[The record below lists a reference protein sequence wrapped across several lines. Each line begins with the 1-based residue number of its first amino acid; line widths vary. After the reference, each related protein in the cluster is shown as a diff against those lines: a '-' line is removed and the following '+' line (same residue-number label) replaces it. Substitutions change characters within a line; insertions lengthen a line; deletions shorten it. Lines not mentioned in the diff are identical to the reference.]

1 MMSGAVLRT
10 LAVRISANTAQ
21 FRKDIDKVDRRFRRF
36 SSGMRRE
43 AMMFQGQMAA
53 LGATVASGFGVAEV
67 ARAADEMVNLRNKMG
82 ATFDTTREV
91 ANGMLDIKRIAR
103 DSRSEISAV
112 GTLYQ
117 RLNVATKQLSFT
129 QEDIAKVT
137 QVVANSYL
145 MSGTTASEAANSA
158 RQLAQGIA
166 SGTLRGDEF
175 RSVAEN
181 NVVLTQML
189 AEGLGMTVGQLRLFS
204 QEGGLTAETI
214 LPILIG
220 KLSDTNSAVDK
231 MSLTLSQAK
240 VLFRNAF
247 VEMIDRLNQTFNVV
261 PKVAQAIGF
270 LAKNV
275 HIVTLALA
283 GMATL
288 LLGRLLVG
296 MTAFTVMT
304 VAGAVVGLG
313 KFAYTA
319 VFAAV
324 QITTFM
330 VPAIILLTQKIM
342 VLAGTALALLIK
354 GLVRMGALMLL
365 NPVGL
370 MITGIAMLAAGIVY
384 LSTKFD
390 LIKKFGQLLEGVS
403 LLGKGVGETIVNA
416 FKRIPLQLTLMGRK
430 VVRSVAFIMDKLK
443 MSSMAEK
450 LRNSIGNDDTA
461 LQNEIATLQNAPQA
475 NFAAGRGMINQAMN
489 FRGEDGQYSSLKD
502 ILTGVKDDTM
512 SLLGA
517 GTDAVMGGAGAAMD
531 ALPDF
536 ANLQQGFS
544 EFVSGVGTQALDAI
558 PGFRAF
564 WAALRGD
571 TDPDAAAA
579 GPAPEKEDVQMSW
592 AERWQLAIA
601 KVKEAFGTLSMAV
614 KGRVNAMKQ
623 SYETFDGVLQ
633 AGAKSSRKIAA
644 LNTALMLKE
653 AFTTQKLAIMKAW
666 NSAPFPA
673 NLPAVALTAAQT
685 GLLLRDII
693 KGQAHDGMD
702 SLPSTGT
709 YMLERGERVVSSRA
723 NRDLTQ
729 FLAESNRGGMQ
740 SAPLTLQIN
749 GVADPDLVFTALEQR
764 RGELTDMIRSISD
777 ENLVAPSF

>member
-53 LGATVASGFGVAEV
+53 LGATVATGFGVAEV

-91 ANGMLDIKRIAR
+91 ANGMLDIKRIAKE
-103 DSRSEISAV
+103 SRSELDSV

-117 RLNVATKQLSFT
+117 RIAISTKSLGTS
-129 QEDIAKVT
+129 QEDVAKVT
-137 QVVANSYL
+137 QVVANSFL

-158 RQLAQGIA
+158 RQFAQGLA
-166 SGTLRGDEF
+166 SSVLRGDEF
-175 RSVAEN
+175 RSVSEN

-189 AEGLGMTVGQLRLFS
+189 ADGLGMTVGQLRLFA

-214 LPILIG
+214 IPILTKG
-220 KLSDTNSAVDK
+220 LDETNSAVAQ
-231 MSLTLSQAK
+231 MSLTLGQAK
-240 VLFRNAF
+240 TLFRNAF
-247 VEMIDRLNQTFNVV
+247 VEMIDRLNQTFNLV
-261 PKVAQAIGF
+261 PKVSQAIGV
-270 LAKNV
+270 LADNV

-304 VAGAVVGLG
+304 VAGAVKATILFAGQAVITAATLG
-313 KFAYTA
+313 Q
-319 VFAAV
+319 VL
-324 QITTFM
+324 I
-330 VPAIILLTQKIM
+330 PAIITLIQRM
-342 VLAGTALALLIK
+342 AVLAGTA
-354 GLVRMGALMLL
+354 
-365 NPVGL
+365 
-370 MITGIAMLAAGIVY
+370 IA
-384 LSTKFD
+384 
-390 LIKKFGQLLEGVS
+390 GV
-403 LLGKGVGETIVNA
+403 I
-416 FKRIPLQLTLMGRK
+416 R
-430 VVRSVAFIMDKLK
+430 AFIALGAVILANPITAIVVAVVALGAAIGVVISK
-443 MSSMAEK
+443 MNVMERFGMFFTGLSMQIDGVTDTFRDVGDNIAHIWSK
-450 LRNSIGNDDTA
+450 AMNKAKSAFADFLDSVGQDDWANSIRANMEAIGA
-461 LQNEIATLQNAPQA
+461 APKGRDGA
-475 NFAAGRGMINQAMN
+475 SKIAAGRQLAGAA
-489 FRGEDGQYSSLKD
+489 FTSDGPGPSFSEAVGQSVA
-502 ILTGVKDDTM
+502 GVKEV
-512 SLLGA
+512 LGM
-517 GTDAVMGGAGAAMD
+517 GTDAVMGGAGAVMD
-531 ALPDF
+531 TIPNF
-536 ANLQQGFS
+536 SELQTGFT
-544 EFVSGVGTQALDAI
+544 EFVSGVGTSALDAI
-558 PGFRAF
+558 PGFRSF

-579 GPAPEKEDVQMSW
+579 GPAPAQEDVQMSW
-592 AERWQLAIA
+592 AERWQLAIE

-644 LNTALMLKE
+644 FNKALMLKE
-653 AFTTQKLAIMKAW
+653 ALMTQKLAIMKAW

-709 YMLERGERVVSSRA
+709 YMLEKGERVVSSRA
-723 NRDLTQ
+723 NRDLTS
-729 FLAESNRGGMQ
+729 FLADRNNRPSTG
-740 SAPLTLQIN
+740 APLTLQIN
-749 GVADPDLVFTALEQR
+749 GVADPDLVFGALEQR
-764 RGELTDMIRSISD
+764 RNELTDMIRSISD

>member
-21 FRKDIDKVDRRFRRF
+21 FRKDIDKVDRRFKRF
-36 SSGMRRE
+36 SGNMRRE

-82 ATFDTTREV
+82 ATFDTSREV
-91 ANGMLDIKRIAR
+91 ANGMLDIKRIAKE
-103 DSRSEISAV
+103 SRSELDAV

-117 RLNVATKQLSFT
+117 RIAVSTKSLGTS
-129 QEDIAKVT
+129 QEDVAKVT
-137 QVVANSYL
+137 QVVANSFL

-158 RQLAQGIA
+158 RQFAQGLA

-175 RSVAEN
+175 RSVSEN

-189 AEGLGMTVGQLRLFS
+189 AEGLGMTVGQLRLFA

-214 LPILIG
+214 IPILTEG
-220 KLSDTNSAVDK
+220 LDGTNNAVAK
-231 MSLTLSQAK
+231 MSLTLGQAK

-247 VEMIDRLNQTFNVV
+247 VEMVDRLNQTFNLV
-261 PKVAQAIGF
+261 PKVSQAIGV

-304 VAGAVVGLG
+304 TVGAVKGVIMLTYNMIRFGVIAGVYFIGVLAKATFAALSLATVISMKLTAAIGALFTLIMANPLTAFIIGLAAVAAGAVYVVSKFMTMERLGMIITGLSMQLDG
-313 KFAYTA
+313 FLDTFRDIGDGIEHLWSQLMNSMKLKFADFVA
-319 VFAAV
+319 SLGRDEWAAS
-324 QITTFM
+324 
-330 VPAIILLTQKIM
+330 
-342 VLAGTALALLIK
+342 IK
-354 GLVRMGALMLL
+354 E
-365 NPVGL
+365 
-370 MITGIAMLAAGIVY
+370 GIE
-384 LSTKFD
+384 D
-390 LIKKFGQLLEGVS
+390 
-403 LLGKGVGETIVNA
+403 VGEFRSKRDGKTKMNMGKDLVSGA
-416 FKRIPLQLTLMGRK
+416 FSSDTGPTFSQAIAEAKSGVMG
-430 VVRSVAFIMDKLK
+430 V
-443 MSSMAEK
+443 
-450 LRNSIGNDDTA
+450 
-461 LQNEIATLQNAPQA
+461 
-475 NFAAGRGMINQAMN
+475 
-489 FRGEDGQYSSLKD
+489 
-502 ILTGVKDDTM
+502 
-512 SLLGA
+512 LGA
-517 GTDAVMGGAGAAMD
+517 GTDAVMGGAGAVMG
-531 ALPDF
+531 ALPNF
-536 ANLQQGFS
+536 ENLQQKFA

-571 TDPDAAAA
+571 IDPDAAVA
-579 GPAPEKEDVQMSW
+579 GPAPEKTDVQMSW

-614 KGRVNAMKQ
+614 KGRVNSMKQ

-644 LNTALMLKE
+644 LNKALMLKE
-653 AFTTQKLAIMKAW
+653 AFVAQKAAIIKAY

-673 NLPAVALTAAQT
+673 NLPGVALVAAQT

-723 NRDLTQ
+723 NRDLTE
-729 FLAESNRGGMQ
+729 FLAQSNRGNMQ

>member
-1 MMSGAVLRT
+1 MSGAVLRT

-53 LGATVASGFGVAEV
+53 LGATVAGGFGVAEV

-103 DSRSEISAV
+103 QSRSELDAV

-117 RLNVATKQLSFT
+117 RIAISTKSLGTS
-129 QEDIAKVT
+129 QEDVAKVT
-137 QVVANSYL
+137 QVVANSFL

-158 RQLAQGIA
+158 RQFAQGLA
-166 SGTLRGDEF
+166 SSVLRGDEF
-175 RSVAEN
+175 RSVSEN

-189 AEGLGMTVGQLRLFS
+189 ADGLGMTVGQLRIFA

-214 LPILIG
+214 IPILTKG
-220 KLSDTNSAVDK
+220 LDETNSAVAQ
-231 MSLTLSQAK
+231 MSLTLGQAK

-261 PKVAQAIGF
+261 PKVSQAIGF

-275 HIVTLALA
+275 HIVFVALA
-283 GMATL
+283 GLSAL
-288 LLGRLLVG
+288 LLGRLLIG
-296 MTAFTVMT
+296 MVAFTVTTITGAVSALMT
-304 VAGAVVGLG
+304 LGSTAFIVARILGNVFLGVLTGNIGVLVKGFIPAMKTAGLAVWNFGKNTLTSVKAIFAMLNPFRKVLLAIAAVVGVLRLMGVDFDTILSGVMNMTKGFSQVIAGVIEIMISQIKLSFINLKTIAAEILG
-313 KFAYTA
+313 GIATMLRKAGADGLADKLTGLIDKPSDQEFN
-319 VFAAV
+319 AAKM
-324 QITTFM
+324 QGSIG
-330 VPAIILLTQKIM
+330 A
-342 VLAGTALALLIK
+342 
-354 GLVRMGALMLL
+354 GLVKTGTKTFTDGATGQGPQTNIEETL
-365 NPVGL
+365 N
-370 MITGIAMLAAGIVY
+370 
-384 LSTKFD
+384 
-390 LIKKFGQLLEGVS
+390 
-403 LLGKGVGETIVNA
+403 
-416 FKRIPLQLTLMGRK
+416 K
-430 VVRSVAFIMDKLK
+430 V
-443 MSSMAEK
+443 
-450 LRNSIGNDDTA
+450 T
-461 LQNEIATLQNAPQA
+461 
-475 NFAAGRGMINQAMN
+475 
-489 FRGEDGQYSSLKD
+489 
-502 ILTGVKDDTM
+502 
-512 SLLGA
+512 
-517 GTDAVMGGAGAAMD
+517 
-531 ALPDF
+531 
-536 ANLQQGFS
+536 
-544 EFVSGVGTQALDAI
+544 EFVSNILPVGSIGEFIETAPGKLGEFIASTSESMLEAI

-614 KGRVNAMKQ
+614 KGRVNSMKQ

-644 LNTALMLKE
+644 LQKGLMLKE
-653 AFTTQKLAIMKAW
+653 ALMTQKLAIMKAW

-709 YMLERGERVVSSRA
+709 YMLQRGERVVSSRT

-729 FLAESNRGGMQ
+729 FLADKNNRPATG
-740 SAPLTLQIN
+740 APLTLQIN
-749 GVADPDLVFTALEQR
+749 GVADPDLVFNALQQR
-764 RGELTDMIRSISD
+764 QGELTDMIRSISD
-777 ENLVAPSF
+777 ENVVAAPF

>member
-21 FRKDIDKVDRRFRRF
+21 FRKDIDKVDRRFKRF
-36 SSGMRRE
+36 SSNMRRE

-82 ATFDTTREV
+82 ATFDTSREV
-91 ANGMLDIKRIAR
+91 ANGMLDIKRIAKE
-103 DSRSEISAV
+103 SRSELASV

-117 RLNVATKQLSFT
+117 RLNVATKQLSFS
-129 QEDIAKVT
+129 QEEIAKVT

-158 RQLAQGIA
+158 RQLAQGLA
-166 SGTLRGDEF
+166 SGTLRGDEY

-214 LPILIG
+214 IPILIERLEG
-220 KLSDTNSAVDK
+220 TNTAVAK
-231 MSLTLSQAK
+231 MGLTLSQAK
-240 VLFRNAF
+240 TLFRNAF
-247 VEMIDRLNQTFNVV
+247 VEMIDRLNQTFNLV

-283 GMATL
+283 GMSAL

-296 MTAFTVMT
+296 MAAFTVMT
-304 VAGAVVGLG
+304 TVGGVKAIGLLTFSIV
-313 KFAYTA
+313 KFAATA
-319 VFAAV
+319 SIMFLGFLGYAYLGVLNLAKA
-324 QITTFM
+324 IT
-330 VPAIILLTQKIM
+330 VKL
-342 VLAGTALALLIK
+342 VTAFIAL
-354 GLVRMGALMLL
+354 GRAMLF
-365 NPVGL
+365 NPIGL
-370 MITGIAMLAAGIVY
+370 MVTGIAMLAAGIVY

-390 LIKKFGQLLEGVS
+390 LMEKFGQLLEGVS
-403 LLGKGVGETIVNA
+403 LIGKGVGETIVNA

-430 VVRSVAFIMDKLK
+430 VVRSVAFTMDKLK

-450 LRNSIGNDDTA
+450 LRNSVGNDDAA
-461 LQNEIATLQNAPQA
+461 LESEIKGLVNAPQA

-489 FRGEDGQYSSLKD
+489 FRGEDGKYNSLKD
-502 ILTGVKDDTM
+502 VLTGVKDDTM

-536 ANLQQGFS
+536 ANLQQGFA

-614 KGRVNAMKQ
+614 KGRVNSMKQ

>member
-21 FRKDIDKVDRRFRRF
+21 FRKDIDKVDRRFKRF

-91 ANGMLDIKRIAR
+91 ANGMLDIKRIAKE
-103 DSRSEISAV
+103 SRSELDSV

-117 RLNVATKQLSFT
+117 RIAVSTKSLGTS
-129 QEDIAKVT
+129 QEDVAKVT
-137 QVVANSYL
+137 QVVANSFL

-158 RQLAQGIA
+158 RQFAQGLA

-175 RSVAEN
+175 RSVSEN

-189 AEGLGMTVGQLRLFS
+189 AEGLGMTVGQLRLFA

-214 LPILIG
+214 IPILTEKLEGTNTAVG
-220 KLSDTNSAVDK
+220 KMA
-231 MSLTLSQAK
+231 LTLGQAK
-240 VLFRNAF
+240 TLFRNAF
-247 VEMIDRLNQTFNVV
+247 VEMVDRLNQTFNLV
-261 PKVAQAIGF
+261 PKVSQAIGV
-270 LAKNV
+270 LADNV

-319 VFAAV
+319 LFATV

-330 VPAIILLTQKIM
+330 VPAIITLTQRIM
-342 VLAGTALALLIK
+342 VLAGTALAMLIQ
-354 GLVRMGALMLL
+354 GLVRVGALMLL
-365 NPVGL
+365 NPIGL
-370 MITGIAMLAAGIVY
+370 MITGIAMLAAGIAY
-384 LSTKFD
+384 LSTKFN
-390 LIKKFGQLLEGVS
+390 LLEKFGQLMEGVS
-403 LLGKGVGETIVNA
+403 LIGKGVGETIINA
-416 FKRIPLQLTLMGRK
+416 FKEIPLQLKLMGRK
-430 VVRSVAFIMDKLK
+430 VVRNVADIMDKLK
-443 MSSMAEK
+443 MNSLAAK
-450 LRNSIGNDDTA
+450 LRGTVGNDDTA
-461 LQNEIATLQNAPQA
+461 LNNQISTLRNAPGA
-475 NFAAGRGMINQAMN
+475 NFAAGQGLIDQAMD
-489 FRGEDGQYSSLKD
+489 FRGEDGKYNSLKD
-502 ILTGVKDDTM
+502 VLAGVKDDAM
-512 SLLGA
+512 SVLGA
-517 GTDAVMGGAGAAMD
+517 GTDAVMGGAGTAMD
-531 ALPDF
+531 ALPNF
-536 ANLQQGFS
+536 ADIQTGFT
-544 EFVSGVGTQALDAI
+544 EFVSGVGTSALDAI
-558 PGFRAF
+558 PGFRSF

-579 GPAPEKEDVQMSW
+579 GPAPAQEDVQMSW
-592 AERWQLAIA
+592 AERWQLAIE

-644 LNTALMLKE
+644 FNKALMLKE
-653 AFTTQKLAIMKAW
+653 ALMTQKLAIMKAW

-709 YMLERGERVVSSRA
+709 YMLEKGERVVSSRA
-723 NRDLTQ
+723 NRDLTT
-729 FLAESNRGGMQ
+729 FLADRNNRPSTG
-740 SAPLTLQIN
+740 APLTLQIN
-749 GVADPDLVFTALEQR
+749 GVADPDLVFGALEQR
-764 RGELTDMIRSISD
+764 RNELTDMIRSISD

>member
-21 FRKDIDKVDRRFRRF
+21 FRKDIDKVDRRFKRF

-53 LGATVASGFGVAEV
+53 LGATVATGFGVAEV

-91 ANGMLDIKRIAR
+91 ANGMLDIKRIAKE
-103 DSRSEISAV
+103 SRSELDLV

-117 RLNVATKQLSFT
+117 RIAVSTKSLGTS
-129 QEDIAKVT
+129 QEDVAKVT
-137 QVVANSYL
+137 QVVANSFL

-158 RQLAQGIA
+158 RQFAQGLA

-175 RSVAEN
+175 RSVSEN

-189 AEGLGMTVGQLRLFS
+189 AEGLGMTVGQLRLFA

-214 LPILIG
+214 IPILTEKLEGTNTAIG
-220 KLSDTNSAVDK
+220 K
-231 MSLTLSQAK
+231 MSLTLGQAK
-240 VLFRNAF
+240 TLFRNAF
-247 VEMIDRLNQTFNVV
+247 VEMVDRLNQTFKLV
-261 PKVAQAIGF
+261 PKVAQAIAV
-270 LAKNV
+270 LADNV

-330 VPAIILLTQKIM
+330 VPAIITLTQRIM
-342 VLAGTALALLIK
+342 VLAGTAIAMLIQ
-354 GLVRMGALMLL
+354 GLVRVGALMLL

-370 MITGIAMLAAGIVY
+370 MITGIAMLAAGIAY
-384 LSTKFD
+384 LSTKFN
-390 LIKKFGQLLEGVS
+390 LLEKFGQLMEGVS
-403 LLGKGVGETIVNA
+403 LIGKGVGETIVNA
-416 FKRIPLQLTLMGRK
+416 FKRIPLELKLMGRK
-430 VVRSVAFIMDKLK
+430 VVRNVADIMDKLK
-443 MSSMAEK
+443 MNSLAAK
-450 LRNSIGNDDTA
+450 LRGTVGNDDTG
-461 LQNEIATLQNAPQA
+461 LNNQIQTLKNAPGA
-475 NFAAGRGMINQAMN
+475 NFAAGQGLIDQAMD
-489 FRGEDGQYSSLKD
+489 FRGEDGRYNALKD
-502 ILTGVKDDTM
+502 VLAGVGNDVM
-512 SLLGA
+512 GVMGSA
-517 GTDAVMGGAGAAMD
+517 GDAVMGGAGAAMD
-531 ALPDF
+531 ALPNF
-536 ANLQQGFS
+536 ADIQTGFT
-544 EFVSGVGTQALDAI
+544 EFVSGVGTSALDAI
-558 PGFRAF
+558 PGFRSF

-579 GPAPEKEDVQMSW
+579 GPAPAQEDVQMSW
-592 AERWQLAIA
+592 AERWQLAIE
-601 KVKEAFGTLSMAV
+601 KVKESFGTLSMAV
-614 KGRVNAMKQ
+614 KGRVNAMVQ
-623 SYETFDGVLQ
+623 SYATFDSVLQ
-633 AGAKSSRKIAA
+633 AGARSSKKIAA
-644 LNTALMLKE
+644 LNRALALKE
-653 AFTTQKLAIMKAW
+653 AIVMQGKAIMNAW
-666 NSAPFPA
+666 GAAPFPA
-673 NLPAVALTAAQT
+673 NLPGVALTTAQT
-685 GLLLRDII
+685 ALVLKDIM

-709 YMLERGERVVSSRA
+709 YMLEKGERVVSSRA
-723 NRDLTQ
+723 NRDLTS
-729 FLAESNRGGMQ
+729 FLADRNNRPSTG
-740 SAPLTLQIN
+740 APLTLQIN
-749 GVADPDLVFTALEQR
+749 GVADPDLVFGALEQR
-764 RGELTDMIRSISD
+764 RNELTDMIRSISD

>member
-21 FRKDIDKVDRRFRRF
+21 FRKDIDKVDKRFRRF

-53 LGATVASGFGVAEV
+53 LGATVATGFGVAEV

-91 ANGMLDIKRIAR
+91 ANGMLDIKRIAKE
-103 DSRSEISAV
+103 SRSELDSV

-117 RLNVATKQLSFT
+117 RIAISTKSLGTS
-129 QEDIAKVT
+129 QEDVAKVT
-137 QVVANSYL
+137 QVVANSFL

-158 RQLAQGIA
+158 RQFAQGLA
-166 SGTLRGDEF
+166 SSVLRGDEF
-175 RSVAEN
+175 RSVSEN

-189 AEGLGMTVGQLRLFS
+189 ADGLGMTVGQLRLFA

-214 LPILIG
+214 IPILTKG
-220 KLSDTNSAVDK
+220 LDETNTAVAQ
-231 MSLTLSQAK
+231 MSLTLGQAK
-240 VLFRNAF
+240 TLFRNAF
-247 VEMIDRLNQTFNVV
+247 VEMVDRLNQTFNLV
-261 PKVAQAIGF
+261 PKVSQAIGI
-270 LAKNV
+270 LGQNIHLVVLGLGAMTAV
-275 HIVTLALA
+275 
-283 GMATL
+283 L
-288 LLGRLLVG
+288 LSRLVVG
-296 MTAFTVMT
+296 MVAFTAVTIGGAVKGMVMLT
-304 VAGAVVGLG
+304 WSITLFLSKAVVGFLG
-313 KFAYTA
+313 ALASITM
-319 VFAAV
+319 AV
-324 QITTFM
+324 Q
-330 VPAIILLTQKIM
+330 
-342 VLAGTALALLIK
+342 ALATALIK
-354 GLVRMGALMLL
+354 GLYMALRRVFMLIL
-365 NPVGL
+365 ANPL
-370 MITGIAMLAAGIVY
+370 TAIIIAIAALAAGVAY
-384 LSTKFD
+384 LVSKFMTMERLGMIITGLSMQID
-390 LIKKFGQLLEGVS
+390 GFVDVFRDVGDNIGHLWSMLMNSMKAKFADFVAS
-403 LLGKGVGETIVNA
+403 LGKDEWAASIKAGIEDVGAAPKGRGGKT
-416 FKRIPLQLTLMGRK
+416 KMKMGREL
-430 VVRSVAFIMDKLK
+430 VSGAF
-443 MSSMAEK
+443 SSETGPTFSEAIAEAK
-450 LRNSIGNDDTA
+450 S
-461 LQNEIATLQNAPQA
+461 
-475 NFAAGRGMINQAMN
+475 
-489 FRGEDGQYSSLKD
+489 
-502 ILTGVKDDTM
+502 GVM
-512 SLLGA
+512 GVLGA

-536 ANLQQGFS
+536 ANLQQGFG

-564 WAALRGD
+564 WAALKGD

-579 GPAPEKEDVQMSW
+579 GPEPEKEDVQMSW

-623 SYETFDGVLQ
+623 SYETWDGVLQ
-633 AGAKSSRKIAA
+633 AGARRSKKIAA
-644 LNTALMLKE
+644 LQRGLMLKE
-653 AFTTQKLAIMKAW
+653 AIVMQGKAIMAAW
-666 NSAPFPA
+666 GAAPFPA
-673 NLPAVALTAAQT
+673 NLPGVALTTAQT
-685 GLLLRDII
+685 ALVLSDIM

>member
-21 FRKDIDKVDRRFRRF
+21 FRKDIDKVDRRFKRF

-91 ANGMLDIKRIAR
+91 ANGMLDIKRIAKE
-103 DSRSEISAV
+103 SRSELDSV

-117 RLNVATKQLSFT
+117 RIAVSTKALGTS
-129 QEDIAKVT
+129 QEDVAKVT
-137 QVVANSYL
+137 QVVANSFL

-158 RQLAQGIA
+158 RQFAQGLA

-175 RSVAEN
+175 RSVSEN

-189 AEGLGMTVGQLRLFS
+189 AEGLGMTVGQLRLFA

-214 LPILIG
+214 IPILTEKLEGTNTAVG
-220 KLSDTNSAVDK
+220 KMA
-231 MSLTLSQAK
+231 LTLGQAK
-240 VLFRNAF
+240 TLFRNAF
-247 VEMIDRLNQTFNVV
+247 VEMVDRLNQTFNLV
-261 PKVAQAIGF
+261 PKVSQAIGV
-270 LAKNV
+270 LADNV

-319 VFAAV
+319 LFATV
-324 QITTFM
+324 QITTFL
-330 VPAIILLTQKIM
+330 VPAIITLTQRIM
-342 VLAGTALALLIK
+342 VLAGTALAMLIK
-354 GLVRMGALMLL
+354 GLVRVGALMLL
-365 NPVGL
+365 NPIGL
-370 MITGIAMLAAGIVY
+370 MITGIAMLAAGIAY
-384 LSTKFD
+384 LSTKFN
-390 LIKKFGQLLEGVS
+390 LLEKFGQLMEGVS
-403 LLGKGVGETIVNA
+403 LIGKGVGETIINA
-416 FKRIPLQLTLMGRK
+416 FKEIPLQLKLMGRK
-430 VVRSVAFIMDKLK
+430 VVRNVADIMDKLK
-443 MSSMAEK
+443 MNSLAAK
-450 LRNSIGNDDTA
+450 LRGTVGNDDTA
-461 LQNEIATLQNAPQA
+461 LNNQISTLRNAPGA
-475 NFAAGRGMINQAMN
+475 NFAAGQGLIDQAMD
-489 FRGEDGQYSSLKD
+489 FRGEDGKYNSLKD
-502 ILTGVKDDTM
+502 VLAGVKDDTM
-512 SLLGA
+512 SVLGA
-517 GTDAVMGGAGAAMD
+517 GTDAVMGGAGTAMN
-531 ALPDF
+531 ALPNF
-536 ANLQQGFS
+536 ADIQTGFT
-544 EFVSGVGTQALDAI
+544 EFVSGVGTSALDAI
-558 PGFRAF
+558 PGFRSF

-579 GPAPEKEDVQMSW
+579 GPAPAQEDVQMSW
-592 AERWQLAIA
+592 AERWQLAIE
-601 KVKEAFGTLSMAV
+601 KVKQAFGTLSMAV

-644 LNTALMLKE
+644 FNKALMLKE
-653 AFTTQKLAIMKAW
+653 ALMTQKLAIMKAW

-723 NRDLTQ
+723 NRDLTA
-729 FLAESNRGGMQ
+729 FLADRNNRPSTG
-740 SAPLTLQIN
+740 APLTLQIN
-749 GVADPDLVFTALEQR
+749 GVADPDLVFGALEQR

>member
-21 FRKDIDKVDRRFRRF
+21 FRKDIDKVDRRFKRF

-53 LGATVASGFGVAEV
+53 LGATVATGFGVAEV

-91 ANGMLDIKRIAR
+91 ANGMLDIKRIAKE
-103 DSRSEISAV
+103 SRSELDSV

-117 RLNVATKQLSFT
+117 RIAVSTKSLGTS
-129 QEDIAKVT
+129 QEDVAKVT
-137 QVVANSYL
+137 QVVANSFL

-158 RQLAQGIA
+158 RQFAQGLA

-175 RSVAEN
+175 RSVSEN

-189 AEGLGMTVGQLRLFS
+189 AEGLGMTVGQLRLFA

-214 LPILIG
+214 IPILTEKLEGTNTAIG
-220 KLSDTNSAVDK
+220 K
-231 MSLTLSQAK
+231 MSLTLGQAK
-240 VLFRNAF
+240 TLFRNAF
-247 VEMIDRLNQTFNVV
+247 VEMVDRLNQTFKLV
-261 PKVAQAIGF
+261 PKVAQAIAV
-270 LAKNV
+270 LADNV

-330 VPAIILLTQKIM
+330 VPAIITLTQRIM
-342 VLAGTALALLIK
+342 VLAGTAIAMLIQ
-354 GLVRMGALMLL
+354 GLVRVGALMLL

-370 MITGIAMLAAGIVY
+370 MITGIAMLAAGIAY
-384 LSTKFD
+384 LSTKFN
-390 LIKKFGQLLEGVS
+390 LLEKFGQLMEGVS
-403 LLGKGVGETIVNA
+403 LIGKGVGETIVNA
-416 FKRIPLQLTLMGRK
+416 FKRIPLELKLMGRK
-430 VVRSVAFIMDKLK
+430 VVRNVADIMDKLK
-443 MSSMAEK
+443 MNSLAAK
-450 LRNSIGNDDTA
+450 LRGTVGNDDTG
-461 LQNEIATLQNAPQA
+461 LNNQIQTLKNAPGA
-475 NFAAGRGMINQAMN
+475 NFAAGQGLIDQAMD
-489 FRGEDGQYSSLKD
+489 FRGEDGRYNALKD
-502 ILTGVKDDTM
+502 VLAGVGNDVM
-512 SLLGA
+512 GVMGSA
-517 GTDAVMGGAGAAMD
+517 GDAVMGGAGAAMD
-531 ALPDF
+531 ALPNF
-536 ANLQQGFS
+536 ADIQTGFT
-544 EFVSGVGTQALDAI
+544 EFVSGVGTSALDAI
-558 PGFRAF
+558 PGFRSF

-579 GPAPEKEDVQMSW
+579 GPAPAQEDVQMSW
-592 AERWQLAIA
+592 AERWQLAIE
-601 KVKEAFGTLSMAV
+601 KVKESFGTLSMAV
-614 KGRVNAMKQ
+614 KGRVNAMVQ
-623 SYETFDGVLQ
+623 SYATFDSVLQ
-633 AGAKSSRKIAA
+633 AGARSSKKIAA
-644 LNTALMLKE
+644 LNRALALKE
-653 AFTTQKLAIMKAW
+653 AIVMQGKAIMNAW
-666 NSAPFPA
+666 GAAPFPA
-673 NLPAVALTAAQT
+673 NLPGVALTTAQT
-685 GLLLRDII
+685 ALVLKDIM

-709 YMLERGERVVSSRA
+709 YMLEKGERVVSSRA
-723 NRDLTQ
+723 NRDLTS
-729 FLAESNRGGMQ
+729 FLADRNNRPSTG
-740 SAPLTLQIN
+740 APLTLQIN
-749 GVADPDLVFTALEQR
+749 GVADPDLVFGALEQR
-764 RGELTDMIRSISD
+764 RNELTDMIRSISD

>member
-82 ATFDTTREV
+82 ATFDTSREV
-91 ANGMLDIKRIAR
+91 ANGMLDIKRIAKE
-103 DSRSEISAV
+103 SRSELDAV

-117 RLNVATKQLSFT
+117 RIAVSTKSLGTS
-129 QEDIAKVT
+129 QEDVAKVT
-137 QVVANSYL
+137 QVVANSFL

-158 RQLAQGIA
+158 RQFAQGLA

-175 RSVAEN
+175 RSVSEN

-189 AEGLGMTVGQLRLFS
+189 AEGLGMTVGQLRLFA

-214 LPILIG
+214 IPILTEG
-220 KLSDTNSAVDK
+220 LDGTNNAVAK
-231 MSLTLSQAK
+231 MSLTLGQAK

-247 VEMIDRLNQTFNVV
+247 VEMVDRLNQTFNLV
-261 PKVAQAIGF
+261 PKVSQAIGV

-304 VAGAVVGLG
+304 IAGAVVGLG
-313 KFAYTA
+313 KFAYA
-319 VFAAV
+319 ILFAAV

-330 VPAIILLTQKIM
+330 VPAIITLTQRIM
-342 VLAGTALALLIK
+342 VLAGVAIAGLIK
-354 GLVRMGALMLL
+354 GIVAMSVALMTTPIGWFIGALAALGAAVTVALQFDIIKRFGMAWQ
-365 NPVGL
+365 GL
-370 MITGIAMLAAGIVY
+370 KDV
-384 LSTKFD
+384 
-390 LIKKFGQLLEGVS
+390 
-403 LLGKGVGETIVNA
+403 
-416 FKRIPLQLTLMGRK
+416 MGGF
-430 VVRSVAFIMDKLK
+430 VDATVDKLK
-443 MSSMAEK
+443 VIPRAFEELLNGMRSKYADFLDFIGSDERAAK
-450 LRNSIGNDDTA
+450 LRAAITTPS
-461 LQNEIATLQNAPQA
+461 NEQSAEGFGAGARMSGGVAQIMAAFTDPSVDGMTFAEAVKNAKD
-475 NFAAGRGMINQAMN
+475 GAM
-489 FRGEDGQYSSLKD
+489 G
-502 ILTGVKDDTM
+502 
-512 SLLGA
+512 LLGTA
-517 GTDAVMGGAGAAMD
+517 KDELMSGAGAAMD

-536 ANLQQGFS
+536 ANLQQGFA

-571 TDPDAAAA
+571 IDPDAAVA
-579 GPAPEKEDVQMSW
+579 GPAPEKTDVQMSW

-644 LNTALMLKE
+644 LNKALMLKE
-653 AFTTQKLAIMKAW
+653 AFVAQKAAIIKAY

-673 NLPAVALTAAQT
+673 NLPGVALVAAQT

-723 NRDLTQ
+723 NRDLTE
-729 FLAESNRGGMQ
+729 FLAQSNRGNMQ

>member
-91 ANGMLDIKRIAR
+91 ANGMLDIKRIAKE
-103 DSRSEISAV
+103 SRSELDSV

-117 RLNVATKQLSFT
+117 RIAVSTKSLGTS
-129 QEDIAKVT
+129 QEDVAKVT
-137 QVVANSYL
+137 QVVANSFL

-158 RQLAQGIA
+158 RQFAQGLA

-175 RSVAEN
+175 RSVSEN

-189 AEGLGMTVGQLRLFS
+189 AEGLGMTVGQLRLFA

-214 LPILIG
+214 IPILTEKLEGTNTAVG
-220 KLSDTNSAVDK
+220 KMA
-231 MSLTLSQAK
+231 LTLGQAK
-240 VLFRNAF
+240 TLFRNAF
-247 VEMIDRLNQTFNVV
+247 VEMVDRLNQTFNLV
-261 PKVAQAIGF
+261 PKVSQAIGV
-270 LAKNV
+270 LADNV

-319 VFAAV
+319 LFATV

-330 VPAIILLTQKIM
+330 VPAIITLTQRIM
-342 VLAGTALALLIK
+342 VLAGTALAMLIQ
-354 GLVRMGALMLL
+354 GLVRVGALMLL
-365 NPVGL
+365 NPIGL
-370 MITGIAMLAAGIVY
+370 MITGIAMLAAGIAY
-384 LSTKFD
+384 LSTKFN
-390 LIKKFGQLLEGVS
+390 LLEKFGQLMEGVS
-403 LLGKGVGETIVNA
+403 LIGKGVGETIINA
-416 FKRIPLQLTLMGRK
+416 FKEIPLQLKLMGRK
-430 VVRSVAFIMDKLK
+430 VVRNVADIMDKLK
-443 MSSMAEK
+443 MNSLAAK
-450 LRNSIGNDDTA
+450 LRGTVGNDDTA
-461 LQNEIATLQNAPQA
+461 LNNQISTLRNAPGA
-475 NFAAGRGMINQAMN
+475 NFAAGQGLIDQAMD
-489 FRGEDGQYSSLKD
+489 FRGEDGKYNSLQD
-502 ILTGVKDDTM
+502 VLAGVKNDTM
-512 SLLGA
+512 SVLGA
-517 GTDAVMGGAGAAMD
+517 GTDAVMGGAGNAMG
-531 ALPDF
+531 ALPNF
-536 ANLQQGFS
+536 ADIQTGFT
-544 EFVSGVGTQALDAI
+544 EFVSGVGTSALEAI
-558 PGFRAF
+558 PGFRSF

-571 TDPDAAAA
+571 TDPDAADA
-579 GPAPEKEDVQMSW
+579 GPAEAKEDVQMSW
-592 AERWQLAIA
+592 AERWKLAIQE
-601 KVKEAFGTLSMAV
+601 VKKEFGTLSMAV
-614 KGRVNAMKQ
+614 KGRVSSMVQ
-623 SYETFDGVLQ
+623 SYATFDSVLQ
-633 AGAKSSRKIAA
+633 AGARSSKKIAA
-644 LNTALMLKE
+644 LNTALALKE
-653 AFTTQKLAIMKAW
+653 AIVMQGKALMNAW
-666 NSAPFPA
+666 SSAPFPA
-673 NLPAVALTAAQT
+673 NLPMVAITAAQT
-685 GLLLRDII
+685 GLVLRDIM

-723 NRDLTQ
+723 NRDLTT
-729 FLAESNRGGMQ
+729 FLADRNNRPSTG
-740 SAPLTLQIN
+740 APLTLQIN
-749 GVADPDLVFTALEQR
+749 GVADPDLVFGALEQR
-764 RGELTDMIRSISD
+764 RNELTDMIRSISD

>member
-1 MMSGAVLRT
+1 MSGAVLRT

-53 LGATVASGFGVAEV
+53 LGATVAGGFGVAEV

-103 DSRSEISAV
+103 QSRSELDAV

-117 RLNVATKQLSFT
+117 RIAISTKSLGTS
-129 QEDIAKVT
+129 QEDVAKVT
-137 QVVANSYL
+137 QVVANSFL

-158 RQLAQGIA
+158 RQFAQGLA
-166 SGTLRGDEF
+166 SSVLRGDEF
-175 RSVAEN
+175 RSVSEN

-189 AEGLGMTVGQLRLFS
+189 ADGLGMTVGQLRIFA

-214 LPILIG
+214 IPILTKG
-220 KLSDTNSAVDK
+220 LDETNSAVAQ
-231 MSLTLSQAK
+231 MSLTLGQAK

-247 VEMIDRLNQTFNVV
+247 VEMIDRLNQTFKVV
-261 PKVAQAIGF
+261 PKVSQAIGF

-275 HIVTLALA
+275 HIVFVALA
-283 GMATL
+283 GLSAL
-288 LLGRLLVG
+288 LLGRLLIG
-296 MTAFTVMT
+296 MAAFTVTTIMGG
-304 VAGAVVGLG
+304 VFALG
-313 KFAYTA
+313 KFAVAIGFTA
-319 VFAAV
+319 I
-324 QITTFM
+324 QITAFM
-330 VPAIILLTQKIM
+330 VPAIITLTQRIM
-342 VLAGTALALLIK
+342 VLAGTALAALANGLIRVA
-354 GLVRMGALMLL
+354 GLMLL

-370 MITGIAMLAAGIVY
+370 MITGIAMLAAGIAY
-384 LSTKFD
+384 LATKFD
-390 LIKKFGQLLEGVS
+390 LIEKFGQLMDGIGLI
-403 LLGKGVGETIVNA
+403 GKGVGQTIINA
-416 FKRIPLQLTLMGRK
+416 FKEIPLQLKLMGRK
-430 VVRSVAFIMDKLK
+430 IVRNVADIMDKLK
-443 MSSMAEK
+443 MNSLAAK
-450 LRNSIGNDDTA
+450 LRGTVGSDDTA
-461 LQNEIATLQNAPQA
+461 LNNQISTLRNAPNA
-475 NFAAGRGMINQAMN
+475 NFAAGQGLIDQAMN
-489 FRGEDGQYSSLKD
+489 FRNADGKYPALKD
-502 ILTGVKDDTM
+502 VLAGVGNDVM
-512 SLLGA
+512 GVMGSA
-517 GTDAVMGGAGAAMD
+517 GDAVMGGAGSMMD
-531 ALPDF
+531 ALPSFGD
-536 ANLQQGFS
+536 LQTKFT
-544 EFVSGVGTQALDAI
+544 EFVGGVGTTAMDAI

-564 WAALRGD
+564 WSALRGD

-592 AERWQLAIA
+592 AERWQLAIE

-614 KGRVNAMKQ
+614 KGRVNSMKQ

-644 LNTALMLKE
+644 LQKGLMLKE
-653 AFTTQKLAIMKAW
+653 ALMTQKLAIMKAW

-709 YMLERGERVVSSRA
+709 YMLQRGERVVSSRT

-729 FLAESNRGGMQ
+729 FLADKNNRPATG
-740 SAPLTLQIN
+740 APLTLQIN
-749 GVADPDLVFTALEQR
+749 GVADPDLVFNALQQR
-764 RGELTDMIRSISD
+764 QGELTDMIRSISD
-777 ENLVAPSF
+777 ENVVAAPF

>member
-91 ANGMLDIKRIAR
+91 ANGMLDIKRIAKE
-103 DSRSEISAV
+103 SRSELDSV

-117 RLNVATKQLSFT
+117 RIAVSTKSLGTS
-129 QEDIAKVT
+129 QEDVAKVT
-137 QVVANSYL
+137 QVVANSFL

-158 RQLAQGIA
+158 RQFAQGLA

-175 RSVAEN
+175 RSVSEN

-189 AEGLGMTVGQLRLFS
+189 AEGLGMTVGQLRLFA

-214 LPILIG
+214 IPILTEKLEGTNTAVG
-220 KLSDTNSAVDK
+220 KMA
-231 MSLTLSQAK
+231 LTLGQAK
-240 VLFRNAF
+240 TLFRNAF
-247 VEMIDRLNQTFNVV
+247 VEMVDRLNQTFNLV

-283 GMATL
+283 GMASL

-296 MTAFTVMT
+296 MVAFTISTLV
-304 VAGAVVGLG
+304 GAVGALVTLGSTTFIVARLLGNVLLGVLTGNVGVLIKGFIPAMKAAGLAVWTFG
-313 KFAYTA
+313 KNTLTSVKA
-319 VFAAV
+319 VFAMINPFRKVLLAIGAV
-324 QITTFM
+324 IAVLKLMGVDFDTILSGAINIAKGFGQIVRGVFEVM
-330 VPAIILLTQKIM
+330 VSHIKLSFINLKTIVAEVLGGIATMLRKAGADGLADKI
-342 VLAGTALALLIK
+342 AGLVNKPTDQEFRAAQMQGTIGGNLIK
-354 GLVRMGALMLL
+354 AGGKTIADGATGQGPQTTVEETLTKVTDFMSNIL
-365 NPVGL
+365 PVG
-370 MITGIAMLAAGIVY
+370 
-384 LSTKFD
+384 
-390 LIKKFGQLLEGVS
+390 
-403 LLGKGVGETIVNA
+403 
-416 FKRIPLQLTLMGRK
+416 
-430 VVRSVAFIMDKLK
+430 
-443 MSSMAEK
+443 
-450 LRNSIGNDDTA
+450 SIGEFIETA
-461 LQNEIATLQNAPQA
+461 PAKL
-475 NFAAGRGMINQAMN
+475 
-489 FRGEDGQYSSLKD
+489 GEFISTTSASML
-502 ILTGVKDDTM
+502 
-512 SLLGA
+512 
-517 GTDAVMGGAGAAMD
+517 
-531 ALPDF
+531 
-536 ANLQQGFS
+536 
-544 EFVSGVGTQALDAI
+544 EAI
-558 PGFRAF
+558 PGFNAF

-579 GPAPEKEDVQMSW
+579 GPAPATDEQQMSW
-592 AERWQLAIA
+592 AERWKMAIED
-601 KVKEAFGTLSMAV
+601 VKKAFGTLSMAV

-644 LNTALMLKE
+644 LNKALMLKE
-653 AFTTQKLAIMKAW
+653 AIVAGKAAIVKAY
-666 NSAPFPA
+666 NAPPGFPLNA
-673 NLPAVALTAAQT
+673 PNVALVAAQT
-685 GLLLRDII
+685 GLLIRDIM

-709 YMLERGERVVSSRA
+709 YMLERGERVVSSRV